1 MAFNHEQKCQL
12 KGEMAELGPF
22 SEAKRVGHFGVELA
36 FTAAFPETARRDNAE
51 AAMLGR
57 QRWDGNAST

>member
-12 KGEMAELGPF
+12 KGEMAEL
-22 SEAKRVGHFGVELA
+22 KRSVGHFGVELA

>member
-12 KGEMAELGPF
+12 KGEMTDLEPF
-22 SEAKRVGHFGVELA
+22 SEAEVVGHFGVELA
-36 FTAAFPETARRDNAE
+36 FTAAFPETARRDNAG
-51 AAMLGR
+51 ATMLGR

>member
-22 SEAKRVGHFGVELA
+22 LKRSVGHFGVELA

-51 AAMLGR
+51 AAMPRR